1 MSFWVS
7 ELEWHHNVFFQLF
20 GEMIVGE
27 SQRKTYSETMKRERE
42 GIESITLH
50 IKVTILKLFV
60 LIRVGE
66 T

>member
-1 MSFWVS
+1 MS

-27 SQRKTYSETMKRERE
+27 SQRKTYSETMKREERRYRE
-42 GIESITLH
+42 HYSAYKGNNSQA
-50 IKVTILKLFV
+50 VCADPS
-60 LIRVGE
+60 RE